1 MEGMDDLHFRNIS
14 GHPSNSRNIYENSD
28 QVLNDT
34 IRPPHQDRGPSVIVG
49 GRLLRQ
55 IKTETLGI
63 QQNKKKLFVS
73 FVLEIIL
80 FFLFIGVIAHISN
93 K

>member
-1 MEGMDDLHFRNIS
+1 MDGLHFRNLS
-14 GHPSNSRNIYENSD
+14 GHPGQPNIYENSD
-28 QVLNDT
+28 KGVSDT
-34 IRPPHQDRGPSVIVG
+34 IRPPHQDRGPSVIIG
-49 GRLLRQ
+49 GRVLKQ
-55 IKTETLGI
+55 IKADTLGI

-80 FFLFIGVIAHISN
+80 FCFFIGLIAHISN